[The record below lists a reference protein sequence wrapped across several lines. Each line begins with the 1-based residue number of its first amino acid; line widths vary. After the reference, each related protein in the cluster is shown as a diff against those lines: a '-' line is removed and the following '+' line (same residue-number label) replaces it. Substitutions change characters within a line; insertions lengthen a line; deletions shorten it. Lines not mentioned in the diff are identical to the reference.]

1 MQQTQKKKPKIKRFS
16 GLRMDV
22 TSSAKGTVATFGG
35 IVSVRSLSECEIEIE
50 AKGGSFL
57 ISGERLDLTVLE
69 GSTVRIVGNVERI
82 EIIYRKGIFGV
93 KN

>member
-16 GLRMDV
+16 GLRMEV

-35 IVSVRSLSECEIEIE
+35 IVSVRSLSE
-50 AKGGSFL
+50 
-57 ISGERLDLTVLE
+57 GETVLE